1 VLIRS
6 LKGAAKLLPMND
18 IGGRW
23 EGTDTTKEFTHSWY
37 QELSIVALSDR
48 YSSLRA
54 ISRLRWSALAL
65 WNFASGEPAKGRIP
79 QGKSAVKSSF
89 FRTFVF
95 S

>member
-48 YSSLRA
+48 YSCLRA
-54 ISRLRWSALAL
+54 ILRLRPAL

-79 QGKSAVKSSF
+79 QGESASVCG
-89 FRTFVF
+89 
-95 S
+95 